1 MTNLEQRFFFEI
13 SDDLLE
19 SQIIL
24 KVQRMS
30 LEEDYVVIIQNEVN
44 SLVYTTRRQNGST
57 TIPSKANVTFPN
69 KIMYKNYKNNQGE
82 SIKWYKAKCHDA

>member
-44 SLVYTTRRQNGST
+44 SLVYTSRR
-57 TIPSKANVTFPN
+57 
-69 KIMYKNYKNNQGE
+69 
-82 SIKWYKAKCHDA
+82 

>member
-1 MTNLEQRFFFEI
+1 MSNLQHLNKDFFEI

-30 LEEDYVVIIQNEVN
+30 LEEDYVVVIQNEIN
-44 SLVYTTRRQNGST
+44 SLVYTTRR
-57 TIPSKANVTFPN
+57 
-69 KIMYKNYKNNQGE
+69 
-82 SIKWYKAKCHDA
+82 